1 MEEQKRIYR
10 YYDKINGKNVYLKV
24 TDEVAKFLQN
34 SEERMLIDQKIREEV
49 RTTKRKICE
58 RYV

>member
-10 YYDKINGKNVYLKV
+10 YYDKINDKYVRVEV

-34 SEERMLIDQKIREEV
+34 N
-49 RTTKRKICE
+49 TKQW
-58 RYV
+58 